1 MMKRGM
7 QKIQGPPDSYDSD
20 FRSNVALFAF
30 AMKICEQIGG
40 NYQDSLALAS
50 LPIDQRPMKQ
60 QQWSLAPKLWH
71 TCLTSL
77 STKSDSDNDL
87 LLAKKSRTIEEFI

>member
-40 NYQDSLALAS
+40 NYQDYFEKKMAALKEKG
-50 LPIDQRPMKQ
+50 LYKYTGDMD
-60 QQWSLAPKLWH
+60 
-71 TCLTSL
+71 LTG
-77 STKSDSDNDL
+77 KSKGL
-87 LLAKKSRTIEEFI
+87 YI

>member
-1 MMKRGM
+1 MKRGM
-7 QKIQGPPDSYDSD
+7 QKIQGPPDSYNSD

-50 LPIDQRPMKQ
+50 LPIDLRPMKRP
-60 QQWSLAPKLWH
+60 LAPNCGIYMLD
-71 TCLTSL
+71 L
-77 STKSDSDNDL
+77 SVDQK
-87 LLAKKSRTIEEFI
+87 R